1 MTIIII
7 IMIIIARC
15 SNENMKDTGG
25 HLHLKVIDNHCHHQ
39 NHHYHYHDFSHD
51 HDNDDDDGQVLG
63 WGLLSENGD
72 QPSVL
77 QKAKVPF
84 LPYGGDH
91 LSDDHGDND
100 CGHHGDNGYR
110 SDHN

>member
-1 MTIIII
+1 M
-7 IMIIIARC
+7 
-15 SNENMKDTGG
+15 
-25 HLHLKVIDNHCHHQ
+25 
-39 NHHYHYHDFSHD
+39 
-51 HDNDDDDGQVLG
+51 LG

-91 LSDDHGDND
+91 LSDDHGDNP
-100 CGHHGDNGYR
+100 GAHGDYVFFVGIIIDVKVR
-110 SDHN
+110 MILVIMVIILVILVIMILVILVISVIRVFLGDDRGDSHIIRKSLSLF

>member
-1 MTIIII
+1 MLLGT
-7 IMIIIARC
+7 RLV
-15 SNENMKDTGG
+15 G
-25 HLHLKVIDNHCHHQ
+25 HCCLSLNIVITKKFPSLWRFKV
-39 NHHYHYHDFSHD
+39 
-51 HDNDDDDGQVLG
+51 VG

-91 LSDDHGDND
+91 LSDDYFDNNCGDHGDS
-100 CGHHGDNGYR
+100 GYHGD
-110 SDHN
+110 HN

>member
-1 MTIIII
+1 M
-7 IMIIIARC
+7 
-15 SNENMKDTGG
+15 
-25 HLHLKVIDNHCHHQ
+25 
-39 NHHYHYHDFSHD
+39 
-51 HDNDDDDGQVLG
+51 LG

-91 LSDDHGDND
+91 LCDDHGDNRGGGD
-100 CGHHGDNGYR
+100 YGFCG
-110 SDHN
+110 DHS